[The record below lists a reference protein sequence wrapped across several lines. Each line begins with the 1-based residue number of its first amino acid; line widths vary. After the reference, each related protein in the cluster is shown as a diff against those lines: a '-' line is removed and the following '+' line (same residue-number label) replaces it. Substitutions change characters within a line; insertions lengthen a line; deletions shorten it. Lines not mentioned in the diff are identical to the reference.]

1 MKTKL
6 LALGVAATLLATA
19 GCNRDVAEPSAVD
32 PDPEVVTTPGE
43 ASSQAPEPM
52 PETMP
57 AAPATTTPGTGIPGT
72 PATGPTLMESQAMAP
87 GGGTYV
93 TDSAGNALYMLEG
106 NRDGTKCTGACLEAW
121 PPLLVGDAQPTAG
134 PSLEASMV
142 ASMKR
147 PDGAM
152 QVTYNNHPLHRYAAD
167 TGRGRTAGHD
177 VHDQWGGWYLLTPR
191 GEKHAGAR

>member
-1 MKTKL
+1 MKSKL
-6 LALGVAATLLATA
+6 LALGVMAALFATA
-19 GCNRDVAEPSAVD
+19 GCNRDTAEPAAVD
-32 PDPEVVTTPGE
+32 PNPEVATTPNE
-43 ASSQAPEPM
+43 AASQAPETM

-57 AAPATTTPGTGIPGT
+57 ATPATTTPGTGIPGT
-72 PATGPTLMESQAMAP
+72 PATGPTLMESQASAP
-87 GGGTYV
+87 GGGTYL

-106 NRDGTKCTGACLEAW
+106 DRDGTKCTGACLEAW
-121 PPLLVGDAQPTAG
+121 PPLLVGEAQPTAG

-177 VHDQWGGWYLLTPR
+177 VHDQWGAWYLLTPR
-191 GEKHAGAR
+191 GDKVADVR